1 MMQRPL
7 YCVSATDLLW
17 YIAVHRFSFVSS
29 VSSATSVV
37 HIDVVFTLCVCVCV
51 CVCVCA
57 WRGGWKQIKPSSP
70 KLAKT
75 CSKEE

>member
-1 MMQRPL
+1 MMQRLL

-37 HIDVVFTLCVCVCV
+37 HIDVVFTLCVYVCV
-51 CVCVCA
+51 CVHGEEKR
-57 WRGGWKQIKPSSP
+57 WWKQIKPSSP

>member
-37 HIDVVFTLCVCVCV
+37 HIDVVFTLCVCVC
-51 CVCVCA
+51 A
-57 WRGGWKQIKPSSP
+57 WRG
-70 KLAKT
+70 
-75 CSKEE
+75 EEVVEANQVL

>member
-1 MMQRPL
+1 MMQRLL

-51 CVCVCA
+51 HGEV
-57 WRGGWKQIKPSSP
+57 GGSKSSP
-70 KLAKT
+70 LAL
-75 CSKEE
+75 S